1 MPFCSLLLNEGG
13 SLKFFL
19 PDFIQL
25 INLQESLLLGFIEV
39 HANLYCSPEGFDL
52 EFYGEKYLLP
62 IHQLIGCM
70 SCCIPPGD
78 SISP

>member
-1 MPFCSLLLNEGG
+1 MPFCSLLLDEGG
-13 SLKFFL
+13 SLKCFL

-25 INLQESLLLGFIEV
+25 IKMQNSLLMGFIQV

-52 EFYGEKYLLP
+52 EFYGKKHMLP
-62 IHQLIGCM
+62 IHKLVGCM
-70 SCCIPPGD
+70 SYCIPPGD